1 MKLPILYQITRRG
14 SRNSTIILIW
24 LMLVVLSACE
34 ADMTPTVTPSP
45 EPPPLQASPT
55 VNPLPPTPLG
65 DDFSN
70 LPHVGISNPTAAA
83 QANNADL
90 NESGTLAAAEY
101 SPELLVVNT
110 ASGSPLNAELYIPDN
125 LSSTTPT
132 PGVVI
137 VSGQFNDWRGFPLTL
152 REAGIIVLQVETR
165 IPALEGDASATLN
178 TLATQLN
185 VDSNRLAVIA
195 AEEGAVLALQGCAED
210 ARCLGAAVL
219 TPSGQAALTQYM
231 PAFGSRELWIA
242 VSEEDNASV
251 LAAEAVR
258 QSAAG
263 TVTVQSLREAGRGT
277 QILFTQPAV
286 DAMLVN
292 WLLGLL
298 S

>member
-1 MKLPILYQITRRG
+1 MLGGFVTRIVVFVNIDILSQLDQATCDYVLQTWQMRG
-14 SRNSTIILIW
+14 DRIDFF
-24 LMLVVLSACE
+24 E
-34 ADMTPTVTPSP
+34 KPSP
-45 EPPPLQASPT
+45 DP
-55 VNPLPPTPLG
+55 
-65 DDFSN
+65 
-70 LPHVGISNPTAAA
+70 ISA
-83 QANNADL
+83 
-90 NESGTLAAAEY
+90 LAARYYIEQGSGRQVSSSVVIPVLENGLVSHLLLVLYETPQRFQETAQRMY
-101 SPELLVVNT
+101 YTMRDQFSLILRNIELLQT
-110 ASGSPLNAELYIPDN
+110 SRQ
-125 LSSTTPT
+125 SSERLE
-132 PGVVI
+132 
-137 VSGQFNDWRGFPLTL
+137 QQL
-152 REAGIIVLQVETR
+152 RILQ
-165 IPALEGDASATLN
+165 LLN

-231 PAFGSRELWIA
+231 PAFGSRELWVA